1 MGNTPA
7 LQNRVQVQ
15 PHNHKRN
22 VGRENTPDHPP
33 PPPNPT
39 QENHEHTTTPRNNHP
54 TSHHTPR
61 PTRHPPIRKSPPPHP
76 TQRKQPHQRTPL
88 PHPHPPRQ
96 LGRQTPNQN
105 LNHLMGRSMG
115 MVMVPLALRRPR
127 HQTHR
132 RPPTL
137 APRQPR
143 LGRKPLA
150 SHERIHQR
158 TTIRPHNPPTSPR
171 PQPHKHRAHMP
182 NLRNPTPTPN
192 HRQRHRRQLHLP
204 QLPKRIHPT
213 RTRTT
218 HTTTPRKR
226 RRRTRPRHNSP
237 PTRNQQIHTPI
248 LDPTRQPHRT
258 QRKNQPRPN
267 TPTPRNTANKV
278 DINNKPCNAKKRTTV
293 PARPTNRGGHKHTRG
308 PNPHH
313 PQQNHPTPKHK
324 GGPTTTGATTNRRGT
339 KPWGPPHT
347 RHPTPTDAQP
357 EDGAK
362 KSDHT
367 ADNATNTPTPHAGS
381 ADNQSTTQSQTDN
394 PKHGPPTTSSPW
406 PPIPNSQKTQQTYEQ
421 ATSTATKADA
431 TSPPTSSDSE
441 TNPETGNTQKGKGVQ
456 ITKKKSAGPQRPA
469 VILSPLGFSRGHV

>member
-33 PPPNPT
+33 PPPYPT

-54 TSHHTPR
+54 TPHHAPR
-61 PTRHPPIRKSPPPHP
+61 PTRHPPIRQSQPPHP

-105 LNHLMGRSMG
+105 LNHLMGRIMG

-158 TTIRPHNPPTSPR
+158 TTSRPHNPPTSPR

-192 HRQRHRRQLHLP
+192 HRQRHSRQLHLP

-278 DINNKPCNAKKRTTV
+278 DINNKPCNASKRTTV

-308 PNPHH
+308 PKPPPPPTKPPH
-313 PQQNHPTPKHK
+313 PKTQRGANNHRGHHK
-324 GGPTTTGATTNRRGT
+324 QEGDQTMGATPHT
-339 KPWGPPHT
+339 PPHT
-347 RHPTPTDAQP
+347 HGRTTRRWREKIRPHCRQRDQHANAPCWICGQPIDYTIPDGQP
-357 EDGAK
+357 EAW
-362 KSDHT
+362 SPDHLIPL
-367 ADNATNTPTPHAGS
+367 ATNPKLAEDPANIRASHHNCNRSRRDKPANLTGLG
-381 ADNQSTTQSQTDN
+381 NQSRN
-394 PKHGPPTTSSPW
+394 W
-406 PPIPNSQKTQQTYEQ
+406 
-421 ATSTATKADA
+421 
-431 TSPPTSSDSE
+431 
-441 TNPETGNTQKGKGVQ
+441 
-456 ITKKKSAGPQRPA
+456 
-469 VILSPLGFSRGHV
+469 